1 MIQNLRTKTP
11 TVLVAGNHERI
22 VQSILDFDFA
32 AGRTTPS
39 VLAIISVGKKS
50 QKLFWGN
57 EEILLPVIPTMKDAA
72 QLELRPDFLLNI
84 TSASGASRMVGD
96 FFTHFP
102 DALGAHIFAENVA
115 ERDALELI
123 RTYGDGTAD
132 QKFIAGPSGVGLCV
146 PGLLKLGAIGGID
159 GARVTELGSI
169 MGHTAII
176 CSSGGM
182 VNELM
187 YQVTAHGAGI
197 SFAISYGG
205 DRFPITSPLDWI
217 RAAEADPQTEQIIY
231 FGELGGTDEYDL
243 AAAVKNGEIKKP
255 IYAYIAGRYESGD
268 QVIQFGHAK
277 ALAKNPDETASAKS
291 IALRAAGVIVSD
303 TFSDFNEQLANLPK
317 KTQLSATARTWVG
330 RPTGTSHTL
339 ITSPK
344 RVLGTATGN
353 FTEHILS
360 RLLGR
365 SVSPELVRITDTI
378 FVELIDHGPHVSG
391 AATTI
396 ITTRAGRDMVSSLAT
411 GILTIGDRFG
421 GAMNNSAKLWHNS
434 VAAGLTAA
442 EVIAAASKNRE
453 HLAGIGHLKYNIYRR
468 DARVAALLAQANQD
482 LTYKTYVTFAQS
494 IAELTTKKKS
504 NLILNIDGAV
514 AAVFLD
520 YLVEYEKFTATEISE
535 LLDTEFMNALFVIPR
550 AVGFIGHHLDQRRI
564 DEGLFRLRDSDVF
577 ES

>member
-1 MIQNLRTKTP
+1 MIKNLRTKTP
-11 TVLVAGNHERI
+11 TILIAGNHERI
-22 VQSILDFDFA
+22 VQSILDFDYA
-32 AGRTTPS
+32 SGRVTPS

-57 EEILLPVIPTMKDAA
+57 AEILVPVIPSMEEAVLLGLT
-72 QLELRPDFLLNI
+72 PDFLLNI
-84 TSASGASRMVGD
+84 TSASGAYRMVSD
-96 FFTHFP
+96 FFIHFP
-102 DALGAHIFAENVA
+102 QALGAHIFAENVA
-115 ERDALELI
+115 ERDALALI
-123 RTYGDGTAD
+123 SSYGDGTSN

-146 PGLLKLGAIGGID
+146 PGLLKLGAIGGIA
-159 GARVTELGSI
+159 GARVTELGTTL
-169 MGHTAII
+169 GHTAII

-182 VNELM
+182 VNEIM

-197 SFAISYGG
+197 SFAIAYGG

-243 AAAVKNGEIKKP
+243 AAAVQNGEITKP

-277 ALAKNPDETASAKS
+277 ALAKNPDETANAKS
-291 IALRAAGVIVSD
+291 VALRAAGVIVSD
-303 TFSDFNEQLANLPK
+303 TFADFNEQLAHLPK
-317 KTQLSATARTWVG
+317 KITTSATARIWTG
-330 RPTGTSHTL
+330 RPANTHHTL
-339 ITSPK
+339 ITAPK
-344 RVLGTATGN
+344 QVTGTTTGS
-353 FTEHILS
+353 FTEHILA

-365 SVSPELVRITDTI
+365 TVSPELVRVTDTI

-391 AATTI
+391 AANTI

-421 GAMNNSAKLWHNS
+421 GAMNNAATLWYESVKAKLTPADV
-434 VAAGLTAA
+434 VAN
-442 EVIAAASKNRE
+442 ASKKRE
-453 HLAGIGHLKYNIYRR
+453 HIQGIGHLKYNIYRP
-468 DARVAALLAQANQD
+468 DARVAALLAQADLD
-482 LTYKTYVTFAQS
+482 LTAKTYSTFAQS

-520 YLVEYEKFTATEISE
+520 YLVEYEKCTSAEISE

-550 AVGFIGHHLDQRRI
+550 SVGFIGHHLDQRRI